1 MRAYNPKNNRTEIVE
16 TKKNYIILDAYNANP
31 SSMNSMIESFSKLER
46 NRKLC
51 ILGEMR
57 ELGGYSKKEHIS
69 IIEKMIKLDIETI
82 FIGEEFTNLSNINSY
97 KNTFEFLKEKDKFK
111 LNNRTILIKGSR
123 GIKLENLIDHL

>member
-1 MRAYNPKNNRTEIVE
+1 
-16 TKKNYIILDAYNANP
+16 
-31 SSMNSMIESFSKLER
+31 MNSMIESFSKLER